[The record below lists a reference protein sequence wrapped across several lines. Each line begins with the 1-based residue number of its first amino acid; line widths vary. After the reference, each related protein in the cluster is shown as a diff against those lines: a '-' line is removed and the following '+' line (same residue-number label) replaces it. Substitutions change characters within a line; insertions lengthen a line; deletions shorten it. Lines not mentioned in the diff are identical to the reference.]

1 VASALSGG
9 VDSTA
14 VYCMLSHLMKKS
26 SDHSRVPSDWQKAFS
41 ITFPGSQ
48 VDESKYIQSVLSQTK
63 GQGIMTAAKNDDLV
77 SELIQSTSMGDFISG
92 TPLPCLTYV
101 YKAMHQ
107 HKIVVSMDG
116 HGADEYLYG
125 YSTSVMKAL
134 AQAYFSG
141 NNKYASTLE
150 NTLQE
155 MNFGERGKS
164 LIASAKSQAEK
175 LKGKNNQGGI
185 KSALKSLFGQSSNS
199 YQLPS
204 CDKDDFFSKE
214 ISATINCSDVGDYY
228 RKNEN
233 AGEQQLLEE
242 FHYIDLPY
250 NLRDFDR
257 GAMQHRIEIRMPFMD
272 YRLVTFAMSL
282 PQESKLNH
290 GFTKYILRES
300 MKGIMPEDIRTRK
313 LKIGLGAPLADW
325 FNGPLNNFLL
335 QLAEGKKLKET
346 SFLNKNNISET
357 INNNCRN
364 KSWNDNN
371 ALAVWP
377 VINYLLLEE
386 N

>member
-1 VASALSGG
+1 
-9 VDSTA
+9 
-14 VYCMLSHLMKKS
+14 
-26 SDHSRVPSDWQKAFS
+26 
-41 ITFPGSQ
+41 
-48 VDESKYIQSVLSQTK
+48 
-63 GQGIMTAAKNDDLV
+63 
-77 SELIQSTSMGDFISG
+77 MGDFISG

-125 YSTSVMKAL
+125 YSTSVVKAL
-134 AQAYFSG
+134 MQAYLSD
-141 NNKYASTLE
+141 NSNYAATLE

-155 MNFGERGKS
+155 MNFGERGKT

-175 LKGKNNQGGI
+175 LKWKNKQGGI
-185 KSALKSLFGQSSNS
+185 KSALRSLFGGNTTS
-199 YQLPS
+199 YQLPAFGTDDLFSREVNSTVS
-204 CDKDDFFSKE
+204 CG
-214 ISATINCSDVGDYY
+214 DVGDYY
-228 RKNEN
+228 KKNDN

-257 GAMQHRIEIRMPFMD
+257 GAMQHQIEIRMPFMD

-282 PQESKLNH
+282 PQESKLNN

-325 FNGPLNNFLL
+325 LNGPLNNFLL
-335 QLAEGKKLKET
+335 ELSEGKKLKET
-346 SFLNKNNISET
+346 AFLNTNNISQT
-357 INNNCRN
+357 IKNNCRN

-371 ALAVWP
+371 SLAVWP